1 MEKSHPILCELESIA
16 VRRFPLG
23 ASVAI
28 DVQRNCPL
36 LTSHH
41 DVIVAVRCNS
51 VVSTLELGRTQLD
64 ALTMTPNALKGRGVS
79 INQDGV
85 RRSAFEILAYSE
97 VDFARLSQLWP
108 ELADTSGPIQAQLE
122 IEAIYQGYMERQ
134 EADIRAF
141 RRDAAMAIPDNLDYD
156 DIPGLSAEVRA
167 KLEVARPATIG
178 SAARIS
184 GVTPAATTVLLG
196 YVRRQA
202 KDARR
207 LSA

>member
-1 MEKSHPILCELESIA
+1 M
-16 VRRFPLG
+16 
-23 ASVAI
+23 
-28 DVQRNCPL
+28 
-36 LTSHH
+36 
-41 DVIVAVRCNS
+41 
-51 VVSTLELGRTQLD
+51 
-64 ALTMTPNALKGRGVS
+64 
-79 INQDGV
+79 

-141 RRDAAMAIPDNLDYD
+141 RRDAAMTIPDNLDYD

-167 KLEVARPATIG
+167 KLEALARDNWLCGANIRSDTG
-178 SAARIS
+178 GHDRA
-184 GVTPAATTVLLG
+184 LG